1 MKKTLAALLLACMLL
16 AASLPCLAEAAPAD
30 ATLDFGDFTLT
41 VDPNMLYT
49 MAPEKKSNEVWL
61 MIYPAYHINGDSN
74 SNFNVVWTDETMSV
88 NAVLAQYT
96 KESYAAML
104 KGQMEPQYKSAGM
117 TVTSFS
123 LPTFQVQSLNGKDAL
138 SYIMITEV
146 EYMGMEQT
154 IYQIQAI
161 VSEDFGTYTFTGSSN
176 SMEALEKYVAPLFDA
191 IGWKE

>member
-41 VDPNMLYT
+41 VDPDMLYS
-49 MAPEKKSNEVWL
+49 MASEKKSNEVWL
-61 MIYPAYHINGDSN
+61 MVYPAYHINGDNN
-74 SNFNVVWTDETMSV
+74 SNFNVVWTDQKMSV
-88 NAVLAQYT
+88 SAVLAQYS
-96 KESYAAML
+96 KEAYAAML
-104 KGQMEPQYKSAGM
+104 KGQIELQYASAGV
-117 TVTSFS
+117 TVKSFS
-123 LPTFQVQSLNGKDAL
+123 LPTLKVQSLNGKDAL
-138 SYIMITEV
+138 SYIMVTEV

-176 SMEALEKYVAPLFDA
+176 SMEALEKYVAPLFDT